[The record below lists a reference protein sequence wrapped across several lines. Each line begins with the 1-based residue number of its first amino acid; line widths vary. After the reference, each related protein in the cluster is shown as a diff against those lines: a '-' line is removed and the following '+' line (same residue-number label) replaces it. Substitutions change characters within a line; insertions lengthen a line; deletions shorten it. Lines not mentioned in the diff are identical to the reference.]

1 MRQVILLTGEP
12 GCGKT
17 TLIKK
22 VLANLS
28 LPAGGFYTQEV
39 REGGTRKGFEIVTLD
54 GRRAI
59 LAHVNIRGAKRIG
72 KYGVNLAT
80 LDGLAVP
87 TLLQAI
93 HSHKIVIVDEIGPM
107 ELLSERFRDAVMQMI
122 QSDAT
127 VLGTIVQRRTPF
139 TDQIKAFPGVLI
151 IQVRPDNRNELPQ
164 QIIER
169 LNPKC
174 QTQ

>member
-17 TLIKK
+17 TLIRR

-28 LPAGGFYTQEV
+28 YPAGGFYTQQV

-59 LAHVNIRGAKRIG
+59 LAHVNIRGPKRIG
-72 KYGVNLAT
+72 KYGVNLTA

-87 TLLQAI
+87 ALLQAI

-107 ELLSERFRDAVMQMI
+107 ELLSERFRDAVMRMM
-122 QSDAT
+122 QSDTT
-127 VLGTIVQRRTPF
+127 VLGTLVQRSTPF
-139 TDQIKAFPGVLI
+139 TDQIKAFPGVVL
-151 IQVRPDNRNELPQ
+151 IQVKPDNRDELPE
-164 QIIER
+164 QIIKR
-169 LNPKC
+169 LTHPI
-174 QTQ
+174 